1 MAPASSLQENPRCP
15 LCKSKYTVR
24 KGKRR
29 NRLQTLQIFH
39 CAECLI
45 RFTGDAGKSKTY
57 PLKAILD
64 AVSTFNLGH
73 ALTDVQRI
81 LRQRTHLQMPERTIR
96 RWLEEYKA
104 LTSYARLRTAGK
116 KLFHPDAI
124 IRSFTLFH
132 QQVYRFQVHQAK
144 LALLLE
150 LAAHQQFSPLKDY
163 LTTVGRDFPHKL
175 FQSTEHRSSKFPTEL
190 APPITRKENHATSL
204 ATLVLPTSP
213 TNKKRHETLQ
223 RFMLIN
229 DSVTI
234 AVEIPVYLTG
244 GDIAYYRSRGFALNF
259 DTDVITGHI
268 DFLQIR
274 NGHLHILDY
283 KPGAKKETHAHVQLT
298 IYALALSRRL
308 NLRLRTFKCAWF
320 DEHDYFEFF
329 PLQGVYTLRPTVTA
343 QRRG

>member
-1 MAPASSLQENPRCP
+1 MAPTSSLQENPHCP
-15 LCKSKYTVR
+15 QCKSKYTVR

-29 NRLQTLQIFH
+29 NRLRTLQIFQ
-39 CAECLI
+39 CVECLL

-73 ALTDVQRI
+73 ALTDAQRI

-96 RWLEEYKA
+96 RWLEEYKP

-116 KLFHPDAI
+116 KLFHPDAM
-124 IRSFTLFH
+124 IRSFTLYH
-132 QQVYRFQVHQAK
+132 QQVYRFQVHLAK

-150 LAAHQQFSPLKDY
+150 PPAHRHFASLKDY
-163 LTTVGRDFPHKL
+163 LTTVAQHFPHKL

-190 APPITRKENHATSL
+190 APPITRKENYATRL
-204 ATLVLPTSP
+204 AALVLPTSP

-229 DSVTI
+229 DSVTA
-234 AVEIPVYLTG
+234 AVEIPVFLTSD
-244 GDIAYYRSRGFALNF
+244 DIAYYRQRGFTLDF
-259 DTDVITGHI
+259 DSQIITGHI
-268 DFLQIR
+268 DFLQVR
-274 NGHLHILDY
+274 NGYLHILDY
-283 KPGAKKETHAHVQLT
+283 KPEARKEKHAHVQLT
-298 IYALALSRRL
+298 IYALALSRRT
-308 NLRLRTFKCAWF
+308 NLPLKNFKCAWF

-329 PLQGVYTLRPTVTA
+329 PLQAVYWPKEKTP
-343 QRRG
+343 GN